1 MLDLSK
7 NSLNFT
13 IQNNQQM
20 HNITIRLYFLNVAN
34 KYIVINYEVYFKLL
48 TLKIFCIKNWSFH
61 RNKNYF
67 I

>member
-1 MLDLSK
+1 
-7 NSLNFT
+7 
-13 IQNNQQM
+13 M